1 MPRSRPRPRPASEVA
16 SVIPRVI
23 RCAQRGLLILLA
35 ATFALFLAPERLAL
49 AHAVGMSSG
58 EYRIDGPVL
67 YGDIGM
73 SGRELARVLPA
84 LDTNQDEAIDADEL
98 NANHDALVRLLT
110 TGLTVH
116 DGAKNCPGSLDKAG
130 VLDGEGGVVFQVHYT
145 CPEIPTRLVLSLP
158 LLDTLTA
165 GHRHVVRVFRNGKA
179 QVSVLDRAHFTWD
192 LQEASAAANGT
203 STASTSTT
211 ATSSL
216 AWSMLKLGVE
226 HILTGAD
233 HLIFLLGLV
242 IVGGSFRSLLGV
254 VSAFTLAHSITLAL
268 SALGIFAPSPL
279 IVEPAIALSI
289 AYVGIE
295 NLFVKDARKRWR
307 ITFPFGL
314 IHGFG
319 FASALREIAPLR
331 SQLPI
336 ALVSFN
342 LGVEV
347 GQLAV
352 LSLVLPLVLR
362 ARGAPWFGERG
373 VKAVSVAIAIGGAV
387 LFVARVAA
395 R

>member
-1 MPRSRPRPRPASEVA
+1 MT
-16 SVIPRVI
+16 RVI
-23 RCAQRGLLILLA
+23 RSARRGLTILLA
-35 ATFALFLAPERLAL
+35 ATLALLLAPERLAQ

-58 EYRIDGPVL
+58 EYRLDGPVL

-98 NANHDALVRLLT
+98 SAGHEALVRLLT
-110 TGLTVH
+110 SGQTVH
-116 DGAKNCPGSLDKAG
+116 GDGKNCPGSLDKAW
-130 VLDGEGGVVFQVHYT
+130 VLEGEGGVVFQVRYV
-145 CPEIPTRLVLSLP
+145 CPETPTRLVLALP

-165 GHRHVVRVFRNGKA
+165 AHRHVARVYRNGKA
-179 QVSVLDRAHFTWD
+179 QVSVLDRAHSTWD
-192 LQEASAAANGT
+192 LQAPAAAPNGT
-203 STASTSTT
+203 SSSSTSPSTT
-211 ATSSL
+211 GAGSL

-268 SALGIFAPSPL
+268 AALGIFAPSPAL
-279 IVEPAIALSI
+279 VEPAIALSI

-307 ITFPFGL
+307 ITFLFGL

-319 FASALREIAPLR
+319 FASALRETAPLR
-331 SQLPI
+331 AQLPI
-336 ALVSFN
+336 ALLSFN

-352 LSLVLPLVLR
+352 LALVLPIVLR
-362 ARGAPWFGERG
+362 ARGATWFGERG
-373 VKAVSVAIAIGGAV
+373 VKALSVAIALGGAA
-387 LFVARVAA
+387 LFVMRVIAR
-395 R
+395 